1 MAFEYVS
8 IPSEIAATRHLSWTD
23 KAVLGFMV
31 GFKGK
36 FRASNRYIAECLG
49 MGEKTVEA
57 ALTRLR
63 KGGYVKGRTPTNR
76 GGQPLRIKE
85 QTPTNQG
92 GEPLRIKDIYY
103 RDNKDDNKD
112 DNKGV
117 SLSVVVEKK
126 ENDEV
131 VAAPPK
137 PAGCPLAARESNK
150 ALALR
155 AIRRARRNSAL
166 ERRESLA

>member
-8 IPSEIAATRHLSWTD
+8 IPSEVAGNRKLSWND
-23 KAVLGFMV
+23 KAVLGFML
-31 GFKGK
+31 GFNGK

-49 MGEKTVEA
+49 MCEKTVEA

-63 KGGYVKGRTPTNR
+63 KGGYVKRRTPTNR
-76 GGQPLRIKE
+76 GGQPLRIKDK
-85 QTPTNQG
+85 TPTNQG
-92 GEPLRIKDIYY
+92 AQPLRIKDIYY
-103 RDNKDDNKD
+103 RDNKDDNND
-112 DNKGV
+112 DSKGG
-117 SLSVVVEKK
+117 SLSVVEEKK

-137 PAGCPLAARESNK
+137 PAGCPLAAREANK

-155 AIRRARRNSAL
+155 AIRRARHNSAL
-166 ERRESLA
+166 DRRESLA